1 MEKYIKGIKLKQN
14 KAELSK
20 INYNRIMQSNGG

>member
-1 MEKYIKGIKLKQN
+1 MHIFIQN

-20 INYNRIMQSNGG
+20 IYMVTKCIDVLKMSFL